1 MKKNQARS
9 FCWPP
14 GPTEIDQLQE
24 PIVSFL
30 NQWPANGQPR
40 ARRADKEEETM
51 IGEKPEDPAE
61 TKADPLIDYLT
72 GRGPLPWE
80 RRWKRK
86 RTLGDQSDMF
96 RKRYTSERAT
106 EPEAPAPEKTKETP

>member
-1 MKKNQARS
+1 MIS
-9 FCWPP
+9 V
-14 GPTEIDQLQE
+14 E

-40 ARRADKEEETM
+40 AMRAGNEEETM
-51 IGEKPEDPAE
+51 IEEKPEDPAE
-61 TKADPLIDYLT
+61 PKADPLIDYLT
-72 GRGPLPWE
+72 GRGPPPWK
-80 RRWKRK
+80 RRWKRKRK
-86 RTLGDQSDMF
+86 RTLGDQPDMF